1 MHFQDAMVQVV
12 GGRLVDF
19 WGLRGVVTV
28 VVEVVGSI
36 GCVVVMVVD
45 DEGLIERQRWWVGVR
60 LLSLLLLSKDINSV
74 L

>member
-12 GGRLVDF
+12 GGGLVDF

-45 DEGLIERQRWWVGVR
+45 GEGLIERQRWWVGVR

>member
-12 GGRLVDF
+12 GGGLVDF

-36 GCVVVMVVD
+36 GCVVVD

-60 LLSLLLLSKDINSV
+60 LLPLLLLSKDINSV